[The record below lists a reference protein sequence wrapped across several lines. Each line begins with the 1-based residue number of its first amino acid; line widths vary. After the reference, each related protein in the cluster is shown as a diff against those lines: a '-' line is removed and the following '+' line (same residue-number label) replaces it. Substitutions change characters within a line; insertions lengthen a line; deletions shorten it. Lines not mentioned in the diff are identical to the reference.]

1 VVSQSVTL
9 PTVTKSKKIKMKE
22 LLQQYAA
29 YNIWATKQLVDRISK
44 LTEEEI
50 QREIISSFPSV
61 YKTVRHMWLAEEVWW
76 KRLKLTENIVLESAT
91 FEGTFSEMTDILAKQ
106 SQQFKDW
113 VDNAT
118 ENQLAHV
125 FAFVRNK
132 EQHKMPV
139 YQMLHH
145 VFNHATY
152 HRGQLVTMLNQLGA
166 DKIPG
171 TDFSTFSKGK

>member
-1 VVSQSVTL
+1 
-9 PTVTKSKKIKMKE
+9 MKE

-29 YNIWATKQLVDRISK
+29 YNIWATGLLVDRINK
-44 LTEEEI
+44 MPDGTTG
-50 QREIISSFPSV
+50 QEIISSFPSI
-61 YKTVRHMWLAEEVWW
+61 YKTVQHMWVAEEVWW
-76 KRLKLTENIVLESAT
+76 KRLKLTENIVLESEGFT
-91 FEGTFSEMTDILAKQ
+91 GTFTEMTNALAKQ

-118 ENQLAHV
+118 ENQLVHV
-125 FAFVRNK
+125 FAFIRNK
-132 EQHKMPV
+132 EQIKMPV
-139 YQMLHH
+139 CQMLHH

-171 TDFSTFSKGK
+171 TDFSTFSRGK

>member
-1 VVSQSVTL
+1 
-9 PTVTKSKKIKMKE
+9 MKE

-29 YNIWATKQLVDRISK
+29 YNIWATAALVERINK
-44 LTEEEI
+44 LPDEMTGKEI
-50 QREIISSFPSV
+50 VSSFPSI
-61 YKTVRHMWLAEEVWW
+61 YKTVQHIWLAEEVWW
-76 KRLKLTENIVLESAT
+76 KRLKLTENIVLESAA
-91 FEGTFSEMTDILAKQ
+91 FAGTFTEMTNALAKQ

-118 ENQLAHV
+118 ENQLVHV
-125 FAFVRNK
+125 FAFIRNK
-132 EQHKMPV
+132 EQIKMPV
-139 YQMLHH
+139 YQMLQH

-171 TDFSTFSKGK
+171 TDFSTFSRGK

>member
-1 VVSQSVTL
+1 
-9 PTVTKSKKIKMKE
+9 MKE

-29 YNIWATKQLVDRISK
+29 YNIWATKLLTDRINK
-44 LTEEEI
+44 LSEEEI
-50 QREIISSFPSV
+50 NKEIISSFPSL
-61 YKTVRHMWLAEEVWW
+61 YKTLQHMWLAEEVWW
-76 KRLKLTENIVLESAT
+76 KRLKLTENIVLESAA
-91 FEGTFSEMTDILAKQ
+91 FEGSFSEMVEILAKQ
-106 SQQFKDW
+106 SLQFKDW
-113 VDNAT
+113 VDSAN
-118 ENQLAHV
+118 ENQLTHV

-145 VFNHATY
+145 VFNHASY